1 MASAE
6 QYAKWIVDN
15 QDKKGSP
22 EFETVSSAYK
32 LLRQG
37 KEPEKS
43 GFSVPTLNVQ
53 ALGDTLKDVGSG
65 VYGRDAIRSVGMGA
79 LDLATGAGQ
88 LVSNI
93 AGAVSPD
100 IPKRYGQAMK
110 DMEAQYQSG
119 RVNPSAPD
127 VGRVTGGLIPSI
139 AMGGGPAAATLPG
152 RMAQGAKIGGVLG
165 AVAPVDPDRNYTDVK
180 ATQVALSTA
189 LGGLAPPVVETV
201 IRGAGAAINALGR
214 TANSLRNPPSYQSVE
229 NTLRVELQRGGVD
242 WNTLSQEVRNN
253 LVSEVQG
260 ALRAGGSV
268 NPQEAARLADFR
280 RLGITP
286 LSSQITRDPAQFARE
301 TNLSRMEVG
310 DPIAERLG
318 VQNQQLIGTLN
329 APVRGAAGTDPYSSG
344 QRAIQG
350 VQAFDAP
357 RREAVTAAYD
367 VARDHLGR
375 AAPMNAKQFSDTAN
389 LALDDQ
395 MLGAYLPNEV
405 RTILNRVSA
414 GEIPFNVNTAVQIDR
429 VLSAAQ
435 RSAGNGTPQS
445 LAIGR
450 VRDALNRADIADNV
464 GVDAKQAFDTARGLA
479 ADRFRKIESS
489 PAISE
494 ALEGAVAPEKFIEKF
509 AIRGEVQDVA
519 NLLRNMQP
527 QSRAEVRNGVLQW
540 LRDKALSSDGTKF
553 NQASFNRALNSIG
566 ERKLDL
572 IFAGDR
578 TALENLRALGRVGSN
593 IQSPPIAS
601 GVNYSNSANAL
612 MDALDRAA
620 RLPVVG
626 ALMGKP
632 GDIVRATQVQN
643 SLVAP
648 SPVTPGAPLLNQ
660 DLINRLAFP
669 AGLLAAPVGVS
680 GLLGSVK

>member
-32 LLRQG
+32 LLRG
-37 KEPEKS
+37 GEKPTES
-43 GFSVPTLNVQ
+43 GGFSVPTLNVQ

-65 VYGRDAIRSVGMGA
+65 RYGRDAIRSVGMGVM
-79 LDLATGAGQ
+79 DLATGAGQ

-93 AGAVSPD
+93 AGTVDPN
-100 IPKRYGQAMK
+100 IPKRYGQAMT
-110 DMEAQYQSG
+110 DMEAQYQAG
-119 RVNPSAPD
+119 RVQPSSPD

-152 RMAQGAKIGGVLG
+152 RMAQGAKVGGVLG
-165 AVAPVDPDRNYTDVK
+165 AIAPVDPKSNYTDIK
-180 ATQVALSTA
+180 ATQIALSTA
-189 LGGLAPPVVETV
+189 LGGLAPPVVEGV
-201 IRGAGAAINALGR
+201 ARGVGAAVNALGR
-214 TANSLRNPPSYQSVE
+214 AANSLRPPSYQSVE

-242 WNTLSQEVRNN
+242 WNTLTQEVRNS

-260 ALRAGGSV
+260 ALRSGGTL
-268 NPQEAARLADFR
+268 NPESAARMADFR

-286 LSSQITRDPAQFARE
+286 LNSQITRDPAQFARE
-301 TNLSRMEVG
+301 TNLSRTEVG
-310 DPIAERLG
+310 APIAERLG

-329 APVRGAAGTDPYSSG
+329 APLRGAVGTDPYSSG

-350 VQAFDAP
+350 VQAFDTP

-435 RSAGNGTPQS
+435 RSAGNGTPQH

-479 ADRFRKIESS
+479 ANRFQRIESS
-489 PAISE
+489 PAIGE
-494 ALEGAVAPEKFIEKF
+494 ALEGAVAPEKFIEKY

-527 QSRAEVRNGVLQW
+527 QSRAEVRNGVMQW
-540 LRDKALSSDGTKF
+540 LRDKAVSSDGTKF

-566 ERKLDL
+566 ARKLDL

-578 TALENLRALGRVGSN
+578 ASLENLRALGRVGSN
-593 IQSPPIAS
+593 IQAPPVAS
-601 GVNYSNSANAL
+601 GVNFSNSANAL
-612 MDALDRAA
+612 MDALDRGA
-620 RLPVVG
+620 RLPVIG
-626 ALMGKP
+626 ALMGRP

-643 SLVAP
+643 SLMAP
-648 SPVTPGAPLLNQ
+648 APVTPGAPLLSQ

-680 GLLGSVK
+680 GLLSGIK